1 MGFNRFQKLGGICAI
16 ILGIIYIVAFI
27 IYGAVL
33 EFPDADAIAIEK
45 LKFLSDNYHILFI
58 INFISYVLFG
68 MLLAVL
74 VVSTHQRIKDHFPNF
89 SQLTSVFGIIWVGLV
104 IASGM
109 ISNIGLDSVITLGN
123 TEPEKAISIWSSISI
138 VSEGLGGGNEIVG
151 GIWVLLLSFL
161 GSKKEIF
168 SKPVNIQGFIVGLAG
183 VLTVIPVDIFKEIFG
198 LSQIIWFIS
207 IGVFMIRKPLEDYK
221 IRTKTIK

>member
-1 MGFNRFQKLGGICAI
+1 MEVNRFQKLGGICAI
-16 ILGIIYIVAFI
+16 VLGFIYIVAFV

-33 EFPDADAIAIEK
+33 EFPDSNAIATEK

-58 INFISYVLFG
+58 TNFISYVLFG
-68 MLLAVL
+68 VLLAVL
-74 VVSTHQRIKDHFPNF
+74 VVSTHQRIKDYFPIF

-109 ISNIGLDSVITLGN
+109 ISNIGLDSVVALGS
-123 TEPEKAISIWSSISI
+123 TEPENAMSIWTSIRI

-161 GSKKEIF
+161 GSKKQIF
-168 SKPVNIQGFIVGLAG
+168 SKPVNIQGYIVGLAG

-207 IGVFMIRKPLEDYK
+207 IGIFLIRKP
-221 IRTKTIK
+221 IKNI

>member
-1 MGFNRFQKLGGICAI
+1 MEVNRFQKLGGICAI
-16 ILGIIYIVAFI
+16 VLGFIYIVAFV

-33 EFPDADAIAIEK
+33 EFPDSNAIATEK

-58 INFISYVLFG
+58 TNFISYVLFG

-74 VVSTHQRIKDHFPNF
+74 VVSTHQRIKDYFPNF

-109 ISNIGLDSVITLGN
+109 ISNIGLDSVVALGS
-123 TEPEKAISIWSSISI
+123 TEPENAMSIWTSISI

-161 GSKKEIF
+161 GSKKQIF
-168 SKPVNIQGFIVGLAG
+168 SKPVNIQGYIVGLAG

-207 IGVFMIRKPLEDYK
+207 IGIFLMRKP
-221 IRTKTIK
+221 IKNI